1 MFCPAHWEES
11 SGTRRLVHA
20 CLYID
25 RLHMSMYGGFFLRV
39 NFITDNEIL
48 KAHTVARS

>member
-1 MFCPAHWEES
+1 MEMWE
-11 SGTRRLVHA
+11 THV
-20 CLYID
+20 D
-25 RLHMSMYGGFFLRV
+25 FFFLIV